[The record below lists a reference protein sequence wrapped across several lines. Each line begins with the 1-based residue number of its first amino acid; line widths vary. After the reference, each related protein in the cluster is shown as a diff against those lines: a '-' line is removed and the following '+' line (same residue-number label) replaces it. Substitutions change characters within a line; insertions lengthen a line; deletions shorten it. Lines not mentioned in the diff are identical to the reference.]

1 MSAGNGGKLLA
12 AAVFAVVVGLVI
24 YGLTRGPGQSAPT
37 PEIDGPAIQPGP
49 TEGVLGSV
57 NSSVFQSFDPESGK
71 LRYELEWETLDPVG
85 QGRYELTAP
94 VATFYTGDS
103 VVEVRAIAGR
113 LLWPSRDREPESG
126 SLSGDVV
133 VRVSEAGSTDA
144 PGQVLGTLSTQ
155 ELFFQSVLGELNA
168 PEVVRIEAPGI
179 EFEGR
184 GLTARI
190 SEVQR
195 RLQYLRVE
203 EHRGTTVWPDRL
215 GGSDEPKSDTDRVT
229 RGGRRETSDEPT
241 LIDLYRIAFSESVRI
256 AQDARAIA
264 SDEAEVWVRLRDRT
278 LAPGAIARLDI
289 GIASDAKPSASDP
302 DSSATPMQ
310 ETADNET
317 GPIRFENAGS
327 IEIVP
332 LAQEPSQLAAD
343 DLATRFRATSSPAVL
358 LRDDESGAE
367 MRCGSLTWGFTS
379 RRLAVRGVGGALGVE
394 LDFPGE
400 ATVRTGAV
408 DVDLDAGIAAFPGA
422 GRVEILAGLTG
433 EDERTAIE
441 WTQRA
446 DVVLDTSSQA
456 SRLASRPLVR
466 WLTATGEIEA
476 QTGSA
481 TVKGD
486 FLRADFSSRVSRGEA
501 KNALNRVSVRDRASA
516 VIRDGDVE
524 ADIRAGQLDVL
535 FASVRDR
542 DSARDRIVP
551 TRASAS
557 GNAVATVNGDRLA
570 GETIDAVLLAGEDR
584 RTRVQSIDA
593 SGDVT
598 LLTREGIDLAAHT
611 MHASEETGTLTLV
624 GYPAT
629 AGLYADASGEGASAT
644 GDFTEG
650 FSITGESIRF
660 DRGPRVLTVF
670 GGGVLSYAAENA
682 EFGGYDTGSVRW
694 QRSMR
699 FDDRVGSAEFVGGV
713 TASATA
719 MNGSEYSIEGERLAL
734 TLVSDLMDEQS
745 RRSIS
750 ESAQAND
757 VVLAIRLEAGVE
769 GRAIAEGRQ
778 YSAGPR
784 AVDRSL
790 ETAARLTG
798 DEIIVQRDTGRV
810 LVPSAGRLVFE
821 DRRPS
826 DSDGDELPTDG
837 RGTTVFDWSGSLD
850 ALQDEGRVLMSRDVK
865 MRHRHLGTDVLTVVE
880 TERLTATLVEGDAES
895 AEQQYVLDGVDAE
908 GAVLATH
915 GESQVVADRL
925 TYSRLTERIIAS
937 ALDGN
942 RVTFFDAETGRHIPA
957 ERVILDLVTG
967 RWRIEQAGQIT
978 TPLNAPGR

>member
-12 AAVFAVVVGLVI
+12 AVVFTIVVGLVV
-24 YGLTRGPGQSAPT
+24 YGLTRGPNSTNPAT
-37 PEIDGPAIQPGP
+37 PPLDGPTMQPGP
-49 TEGVLGSV
+49 TDGILGSV
-57 NSSVFQSFDPESGK
+57 NSSVFQSFDPESGN
-71 LRYELEWETLDPVG
+71 LRYELEWDTLDPVG

-94 VATFYTGDS
+94 VATFYQGES
-103 VVEVRAIAGR
+103 IIEVRANEGR
-113 LLWPSRDREPESG
+113 LLWPSRDQEPESG
-126 SLSGDVV
+126 NLTGEVV
-133 VRVSEAGSTDA
+133 VRVSEPGVGDA
-144 PGQVLGTLSTQ
+144 EPNVLGTLTTQ

-168 PEVVRIEAPGI
+168 PQVVRIEAPGI

-203 EHRGTTVWPDRL
+203 EHLGTTVWPDRL
-215 GGSDEPKSDTDRVT
+215 GSDERDAETAQ
-229 RGGRRETSDEPT
+229 RGNRAADEGGIEEPV
-241 LIDLYRIAFSESVRI
+241 LIDLYRIAFSEAVRI
-256 AQDARAIA
+256 AQDARSIA
-264 SDEAEVWVRLRDRT
+264 SDEAEVWVRLRDRA
-278 LAPGAIARLDI
+278 LAPGAIARL
-289 GIASDAKPSASDP
+289 GVGNANRSETVAGNAVGAG
-302 DSSATPMQ
+302 ATS
-310 ETADNET
+310 EEA

-332 LAQEPSQLAAD
+332 LAQEPAQLADD
-343 DLATRFRATSSPAVL
+343 DLATRFRATNSPAVV

-367 MRCGSLTWGFTS
+367 VRCGSLTWGFTS
-379 RRLAVRGVGGALGVE
+379 RRLAVRGIGGALGVE

-456 SRLASRPLVR
+456 SRAASRPLVR

-476 QTGSA
+476 VTDSA
-481 TVKGD
+481 TVRGD
-486 FLRADFSSRVSRGEA
+486 FLRADFSTRLANGEA
-501 KNALNRVSVRDRASA
+501 ENALNRVSVRDQASV

-524 ADIRAGQLDVL
+524 ADITATQLDVL
-535 FASVRDR
+535 FASVRER
-542 DSARDRIVP
+542 DGSRDRIVP

-557 GNAVATVNGDRLA
+557 GDAVATVNGDRLT
-570 GETIDAVLLAGEDR
+570 GETIDAVLLAGDDR

-598 LLTREGIDLAAHT
+598 LLTREGIDLAAST

-629 AGLYADASGEGASAT
+629 VGLYADASGEGASAT
-644 GDFTEG
+644 GDFSEG
-650 FSITGESIRF
+650 FSITGESMRF
-660 DRGPRVLTVF
+660 DRGPGVVTVF
-670 GGGVLSYAAENA
+670 GGGVLSYAAKNP

-699 FDDRVGSAEFVGGV
+699 FDDRTGSAEFVGGV
-713 TASATA
+713 TASSMA
-719 MNGSEYSIEGERLAL
+719 MNGSEYAVEGERLAL
-734 TLVSDLMDEQS
+734 TLVPDLLDEQS

-750 ESAQAND
+750 ESARGND
-757 VVLAIRLEAGVE
+757 VVLAIRLESGAE
-769 GRAIAEGRQ
+769 QRAMAEARQ

-784 AVDRSL
+784 VADRSL

-798 DEIIVQRDTGRV
+798 DEIVAQRDTGRV

-826 DSDGDELPTDG
+826 ESDADELPTDG
-837 RGTTVFDWSGSLD
+837 RGTTVFDWTGSLD
-850 ALQDEGRVLMSRDVK
+850 ALQDEGRIVMTRDVR
-865 MRHRHLGTDVLTVVE
+865 MRHRHLGSDVLTVVE
-880 TERLTATLVEGDAES
+880 TERLTATLIEGNIES
-895 AEQQYVLDGVDAE
+895 GEQQYVLDGVEAE

-915 GESQVVADRL
+915 DESQVVADRL
-925 TYSRLTERIIAS
+925 TYSRIDDRIIAS
-937 ALDGN
+937 ALEGN
-942 RVTFFDAETGRHIPA
+942 RVTFFDAESGRHIPA

>member
-12 AAVFAVVVGLVI
+12 AVVFTVVVGLVV
-24 YGLTRGPGQSAPT
+24 YGLTRGPGQPTAPT
-37 PEIDGPAIQPGP
+37 PDVDGPAIQPGP
-49 TEGVLGSV
+49 TDGILGSV

-71 LRYELEWETLDPVG
+71 LRYELEWDTLDPVG

-94 VATFYTGDS
+94 VATFYQGDT
-103 VVEVRAIAGR
+103 VIEVRAEEGR
-113 LLWPSRDREPESG
+113 LLWPSRDKEPESG
-126 SLSGDVV
+126 NLTGDVV
-133 VRVSEAGSTDA
+133 VRVSDTGARDA
-144 PGQVLGTLSTQ
+144 EPEVLGTLTTQ

-168 PEVVRIEAPGI
+168 PHVVRIEAPGI

-203 EHRGTTVWPDRL
+203 EHLGTTVWPDRL
-215 GGSDEPKSDTDRVT
+215 GGNDEAPSGSETAA
-229 RGGRRETSDEPT
+229 RGDEQPGSGEPP
-241 LIDLYRIAFSESVRI
+241 LIDLYRIAFSEAVRI
-256 AQDARAIA
+256 AQHTRSIA
-264 SDEAEVWVRLRDRT
+264 SDEAEVWVRLRDRS
-278 LAPGAIARLDI
+278 LAPGAIAQLGI
-289 GIASDAKPSASDP
+289 GSDSGAERAAPGGNGVG
-302 DSSATPMQ
+302 DSGEEA
-310 ETADNET
+310 

-332 LAQEPSQLAAD
+332 LAQEPAQLASD
-343 DLATRFRATSSPAVL
+343 DLATRFRATNSPAVV

-367 MRCGSLTWGFTS
+367 LRCGSLTWGFTS
-379 RRLAVRGVGGALGVE
+379 RQLAVRGIGGALGVE

-408 DVDLDAGIAAFPGA
+408 DVDLEAGIAAFPGA

-456 SRLASRPLVR
+456 SRVASRPLVR

-476 QTGSA
+476 VTDSA
-481 TVKGD
+481 TVRGD
-486 FLRADFSSRVSRGEA
+486 FLRADFSSRLAEGEA
-501 KNALNRVSVRDRASA
+501 KNALSRVSVRDDASA

-524 ADIRAGQLDVL
+524 ADISARQLDVL
-535 FASVRDR
+535 FASVRER
-542 DSARDRIVP
+542 NGSRERIVP

-557 GNAVATVNGDRLA
+557 GNASATVNGDRLT
-570 GETIDAVLLAGEDR
+570 GETIDAVLLAGDDR

-598 LLTREGIDLAAHT
+598 LLTREGIDLAAST

-629 AGLYADASGEGASAT
+629 VGLYADASGEGTSAT
-644 GDFTEG
+644 DDFAEG

-660 DRGPRVLTVF
+660 DRGPGVVTVF
-670 GGGVLSYAAENA
+670 GGGVLSYAAKNP

-699 FDDRVGSAEFVGGV
+699 FDDRAGSAEFVGGV
-713 TASATA
+713 AASATS
-719 MNGSEYSIEGERLAL
+719 MNGSEYSVEGERLAL
-734 TLVSDLMDEQS
+734 TLVPDLLDEQS

-750 ESAQAND
+750 ESARGND
-757 VVLAIRLEAGVE
+757 VVLAIRLEA
-769 GRAIAEGRQ
+769 AAEQQALAEARQ
-778 YSAGPR
+778 YSAGHR
-784 AVDRSL
+784 ASDRVL

-798 DEIIVQRDTGRV
+798 DEIIAQRDTGRV

-826 DSDGDELPTDG
+826 GSDGDELPTDG

-850 ALQDEGRVLMSRDVK
+850 ALQGDGRIVMTRDVR

-880 TERLTATLVEGDAES
+880 TERLTATLVEVDVES
-895 AEQQYVLDGVDAE
+895 GEQQYVLDGVEAE

-915 GESQVVADRL
+915 DESQVVADRL
-925 TYSRLTERIIAS
+925 TYSRVAEQIIAS
-937 ALDGN
+937 ALEGN